1 MATFADLKTLGL
13 ALPGAEFFHL
23 LDQPGLR
30 VRRKTFALWYPPHKT
45 TILKLDR
52 EHQIMLFDL
61 RPEIFTPCRVGVGGV
76 WSYVEIAKLD
86 RAELKDLVTE
96 AWSQVVPKKISRV
109 FSSARESFRT
119 P

>member
-1 MATFADLKTLGL
+1 MATFTDLKKLGL

-23 LDQPGLR
+23 MDQPGLR
-30 VRRKTFALWYPPHKT
+30 LNRKTFALWYPPHKT

-52 EHQIMLFDL
+52 EHRVMLFDV
-61 RPEIFTPCRVGVGGV
+61 RPKIFTPCRVGVGGV

-96 AWSQVVPKKISRV
+96 AWCQVAPKKISRAFLDTRKV
-109 FSSARESFRT
+109 SRIS
-119 P
+119 